1 MRPGN
6 RRDSLPEEQISSFLS
21 VSVSRRLPGFV
32 LVGAIGFLIDAG
44 ILTALMT
51 GFGFGHYGARA
62 FSFTVAVTAT
72 WYMNRRWVFERNAV
86 RMSGREYT
94 SYLLVQVIGA
104 VINLSAFVAVI
115 EFVPHLAKA
124 PVIPLA
130 LGAAVALMFNFS
142 ASSRFVFSEPQNQKP
157 GPGGSCR

>member
-1 MRPGN
+1 MRAGN
-6 RRDSLPEEQISSFLS
+6 RRASLPAEQSSTILGVSFL
-21 VSVSRRLPGFV
+21 RRLPGFV

-51 GFGFGHYGARA
+51 GFGFGPYGARA
-62 FSFTVAVTAT
+62 ISFTVAVTAT
-72 WYMNRRWVFERNAV
+72 WYMNRRWVFERTGV

-104 VINLSAFVAVI
+104 VINLSVFVAAI
-115 EFVPHLAKA
+115 EFVPRLANT

-130 LGAAVALMFNFS
+130 LGAAVALIFNFN
-142 ASSRFVFSEPQNQKP
+142 ASSRFVFSEPRNQKS
-157 GPGGSCR
+157 GPGESCK